1 VQRSDAV
8 ERTRRC
14 CHQLGADTIP
24 GQARN
29 GLGHSSSFTHFVGA
43 SNCAH
48 YSCASVDVCG
58 VRGRVSEI
66 SP

>member
-1 VQRSDAV
+1 LVIR
-8 ERTRRC
+8 
-14 CHQLGADTIP
+14 
-24 GQARN
+24 
-29 GLGHSSSFTHFVGA
+29 SSFTHFVGA